1 MNRWRKSPQT
11 ILVGIAMMFSLV
23 LLSSISGCV
32 KDSSSP
38 LSSVLDFV
46 GHGPGLPEDAQREY
60 VRFEQ
65 VFKQYVADEDD
76 EYLDYFGFAYKR
88 LRASYVKVVPDAALI
103 DAAIQGVEEAKLV
116 RGATRSVVVVETALD
131 AITASLDPHTSYMN
145 GDEFRESFVQTKGEF
160 GGLGI
165 EVTMEDGFVKVVSPI
180 EGTPAS
186 RSDLKSGDLITHV
199 DQEAIQGKTL
209 PEAVRKMRGRPG
221 TDIEL
226 KVRRKG
232 VADFDV
238 LLTRAIIQVRAVRWH
253 MEGDIGYIRVSRF
266 SERMEGGIV
275 KAFAALRAE
284 YGREPAGIV
293 LDLRNNPG
301 GLLDQS
307 VILSDSFLN
316 AGEIVTVRG
325 RTTRSSSAFTAEQG
339 DLANGLPM
347 VVLINGGSASASE
360 IVASALKFHKR
371 ATIMGT
377 QSFGKGSVQ
386 TIIPLPVEG
395 ALRLTTALYY
405 GPNGET
411 LQARGV
417 APDVFLEPIK
427 SDEEDS
433 AKGTKE
439 ADLPGALPAAAHGAE
454 FGQSRVPVSQCK
466 EIGERK
472 DRELGCALAFLHAGS
487 TSKFLADHG
496 GQKSM

>member
-1 MNRWRKSPQT
+1 MGQ
-11 ILVGIAMMFSLV
+11 
-23 LLSSISGCV
+23 
-32 KDSSSP
+32 
-38 LSSVLDFV
+38 
-46 GHGPGLPEDAQREY
+46 GPALPEDAQREF

-65 VFKQYVADEDD
+65 VFKQYVADDDD

-88 LRASYVKVVPDAALI
+88 LRASYVREVPDAALI
-103 DAAIQGVEEAKLV
+103 DAAIQGVEEAKLSQ
-116 RGATRSVVVVETALD
+116 GSANPDVVVEAALD
-131 AITASLDPHTSYMN
+131 AMTGSLDPHTSYMN
-145 GDEFRESFVQTKGEF
+145 GEEFRESFVQTKGEF

-186 RSDLKSGDLITHV
+186 RSNLKSGDLITHV
-199 DQEAIQGKTL
+199 DQEPIQGKTL

-232 VADFDV
+232 VSDFDV
-238 LLTRAIIQVRAVRWH
+238 FLTRAIIQVRAVRWH

-266 SERMEGGIV
+266 SERMEGGII
-275 KAFAALRAE
+275 KAFAALRTE
-284 YGREPAGIV
+284 YGGEPAGII

-325 RTTRSSSAFTAEQG
+325 RTTRSSSSFTAEYG

-371 ATIMGT
+371 ATVMGT

-417 APDVFLEPIK
+417 DPDVYLVPEK
-427 SDEEDS
+427 VDAEES
-433 AKGTKE
+433 ENGPKE
-439 ADLPGALPAAAHGAE
+439 ADLPHALPADAHHAQL
-454 FGQSRVPVSQCK
+454 GQLRVPVAQCV
-466 EIGERK
+466 EAGENK